1 MENMDKKVCSGCG
14 NSSCTCGGSMGM
26 GCMHGFH
33 HHGKYGLMRMILK
46 IVIVIL
52 IFWCGFKLGNIV
64 GYVRA
69 ESGRGAMMQ
78 RDFNNGGYGMMHG
91 GYSNISPTTSSVTP
105 AVPATPVQ

>member
-14 NSSCTCGGSMGM
+14 NSSCTCGGAMGAN
-26 GCMHGFH
+26 CMHGFH

-78 RDFNNGGYGMMHG
+78 RSFSNNGGYGMMPG
-91 GYSNISPTTSSVTP
+91 GYSNIPPTTSSVTP
-105 AVPATPVQ
+105 VPVTPAQ